1 MDRPGKTLQEHT
13 DDKQATVRGV
23 IIPDNNEARLAQ
35 LQQALNLCRSG
46 LQLISEALNIMG
58 QIIPPEPD
66 P

>member
-1 MDRPGKTLQEHT
+1 MDRPGKTPQEHT
-13 DDKQATVRGV
+13 DDKQVFVRGV

-35 LQQALNLCRSG
+35 LQQALNLFRSG

>member
-1 MDRPGKTLQEHT
+1 MDRPGKTPQENT
-13 DDKQATVRGV
+13 DAKQATVRGV

-35 LQQALNLCRSG
+35 LQQALNLFRSG
-46 LQLISEALNIMG
+46 LQLISEALNTMG

>member
-1 MDRPGKTLQEHT
+1 MDRPGKTPQENT
-13 DDKQATVRGV
+13 DDKPATVRGV

-35 LQQALNLCRSG
+35 LQQALNLSRSG